1 MPGKLLR
8 GLRAVHP
15 GHATRRHAALPWH
28 HLRLRCSKSGRL
40 TRQLTRRPARYGEH
54 LLLRTRRHGLRLC
67 ARGTMPGRRGVL
79 RIGEAGAEAR
89 RRVEGRLTL
98 VVVRSL
104 RLRWLP

>member
-1 MPGKLLR
+1 MPGNLLR

-28 HLRLRCSKSGRL
+28 HLRLRWSKPGR
-40 TRQLTRRPARYGEH
+40 LTRRPARYGEH

-79 RIGEAGAEAR
+79 RVGEAGAEAR
-89 RRVEGRLTL
+89 RRVEGRRAL

-104 RLRWLP
+104 WLRWLP

>member
-1 MPGKLLR
+1 MPGNLLR

-28 HLRLRCSKSGRL
+28 HLRLRGL
-40 TRQLTRRPARYGEH
+40 HHQLTRRPARYGEH

-89 RRVEGRLTL
+89 RRVEGRRAL